1 MDAIPVILYLRSRET
16 LQLQHAV
23 HVKVEKTDAFELSR
37 VRSHD
42 RNKNDGIAYSEGDF
56 LSDIRFVMPFL
67 KLAFQHSDSKDV
79 KIFTMKP
86 RRVMAIHQLYI
97 NLLPQYGRISD
108 TIRIILL
115 LLDNYSTQ
123 MLETIVG
130 GKTIKTMQIQYIRK
144 LGIQCFSQPLHWRW
158 LVANIL
164 LYLKASEVAKLCTVC
179 KRWKSL
185 IFSTPAWNYR
195 LLSAERSC
203 VSIFREVLRQGGL
216 SNEMRT
222 RLYCHEL
229 SPRVLGGHGKPI
241 ISKIDVKT
249 MNLRYAHAKS
259 ALELVVRK
267 GTVNISSPIE
277 KGKGQ
282 KVDFHAAA
290 ALIDEDVR
298 RTFGVSKSKVSLDNE
313 YKNDR
318 MKKMECL
325 RNVLRSYVCQNNN
338 VGYCQG
344 MDYVVSFLL
353 EQSSWNEA
361 IAFSLLDLLMEER
374 KLSDMFSIGLP
385 GLQKRFHQF
394 DVLMAMHAPD
404 LTMHFES
411 EQIDSTMFATNWFM
425 TLFTDYKLL

>member
-1 MDAIPVILYLRSRET
+1 M
-16 LQLQHAV
+16 
-23 HVKVEKTDAFELSR
+23 
-37 VRSHD
+37 
-42 RNKNDGIAYSEGDF
+42 
-56 LSDIRFVMPFL
+56 
-67 KLAFQHSDSKDV
+67 
-79 KIFTMKP
+79 
-86 RRVMAIHQLYI
+86 
-97 NLLPQYGRISD
+97 
-108 TIRIILL
+108 
-115 LLDNYSTQ
+115 
-123 MLETIVG
+123 
-130 GKTIKTMQIQYIRK
+130 
-144 LGIQCFSQPLHWRW
+144 
-158 LVANIL
+158 
-164 LYLKASEVAKLCTVC
+164 C

-185 IFSTPAWNYR
+185 IFSTPTWNYR

-203 VSIFREVLRQGGL
+203 VSIFREILRQGGL
-216 SNEMRT
+216 SDEMRI

-229 SPRVLGGHGKPI
+229 SPRVLGGTGRPI
-241 ISKIDVKT
+241 ISKIDLKT

-267 GTVNISSPIE
+267 GSVNISSPLE

-282 KVDFHAAA
+282 KIDFHAAVK
-290 ALIDEDVR
+290 LIDEDVR
-298 RTFGVSKSKVSLDNE
+298 RTFGVSKSKVSLDDE

-344 MDYVVSFLL
+344 MDYVASFLL
-353 EQSSWNEA
+353 EQSKWNEA

-374 KLSDMFSIGLP
+374 KLNDMFSIGLP

-404 LTMHFES
+404 LTMHFEK

-425 TLFTDYKLL
+425 TLFTDYKLLYVLLVQLSVLTYIFTNYQALIFDFCRPKQVVVSIFDLFVVDGWPVIMSVALSNCKGIRAIFTTIGHGRHNELYQKCFVRFFIHGCYNK